1 MFDLYQLA
9 TEDLIYLALG
19 AFLIGVEKAGLK
31 GLSMIAVSLYAIAL
45 GGKASAGLLLLLF
58 MLADVFAVRY
68 YYQEAQAKLIKQ
80 LLGPA
85 MIGLLVGGVM
95 GNMMDDALFKNMIA
109 IIILLC
115 LGLMAWPKFVMTKE
129 TGSNAIGPIVI
140 GLLAGFGTMIANV
153 SSPILA
159 IYLLA
164 VQLPK
169 KQFIG
174 TIVWFFFIINFL
186 KLPFHIWSWQTIS
199 WDTCSTAL
207 MAIPVIAV
215 GFGMGLWLIK
225 RIGEKS
231 FRYLIIGV
239 TLIAAV
245 RLLLG

>member
-1 MFDLYQLA
+1 M
-9 TEDLIYLALG
+9 G
-19 AFLIGVEKAGLK
+19 AFLIGVEKGGLK

-85 MIGLLVGGVM
+85 IIGLVVGGVI
-95 GNMMDDALFKNMIA
+95 GNMIDDTLFKNIMA
-109 IIILLC
+109 MIILSC
-115 LGLMAWPKFVMTKE
+115 LGLMAWPRFAVASGTE
-129 TGSNAIGPIVI
+129 ENTFAPILIGV
-140 GLLAGFGTMIANV
+140 LAGFGTMIANV

-164 VQLPK
+164 LQLPK

-186 KLPFHIWSWQTIS
+186 KLPFHIWSWQTIT
-199 WDTCSTAL
+199 WATCGTAL
-207 MAIPVIAV
+207 LAIPLIAL

-225 RIGEKS
+225 RISEQR

-245 RLLLG
+245 RLLLS